1 VPVRGEEMVMA
12 KIELGRVGAVVYPSA
27 DRAPVAEAV
36 EREVSGFPTIW
47 ITGGPLAGL
56 DHVAEVVRGTER
68 ARVAPGI
75 LAVVRFDS
83 NAVAALYAEMEAQHP
98 GRLVVGL
105 GGAHGPRPIATL
117 DAYLDRLDAAGV
129 PAGARVL
136 AALGPRMFDLARER
150 AGGALPVHVTP
161 EYVARVRGRLG
172 DGCTLA
178 VQQLVVLDTDPA
190 RARATVRE
198 GSLGFLGQLPAYQ
211 ASFARMGFTE
221 DEIATLA
228 DRLVDGIVAWGD
240 LDRIVAR
247 VGELFAAGADHVALS
262 LGGGPDDAW
271 QQLASALAPLG

>member
-1 VPVRGEEMVMA
+1 MSGEEVVMA
-12 KIELGRVGAVVYPSA
+12 KIELGRVGAVIYPG
-27 DRAPVAEAV
+27 DGQAPVAEAA
-36 EREVSGFPTIW
+36 EREAQGFPTIW
-47 ITGGPLAGL
+47 ITGGPLGSL
-56 DHVAEVVRGTER
+56 DHLADVVRGTER

-83 NAVAALYAEMEAQHP
+83 DAVAALYTELEAEHP

-129 PAGARVL
+129 PAERRVL

-150 AGGALPVHVTP
+150 AAGALPVHVTT
-161 EYVARVRGRLG
+161 EYVAGVRDRLG
-172 DGCTLA
+172 DGCALA
-178 VQQLVVLDTDPA
+178 VQQLVVLDSDAA
-190 RARATVRE
+190 RARETVRE
-198 GSLGFLGQLPAYQ
+198 GSLAFLSQLPAYQ

-271 QQLASALAPLG
+271 PQLAAALAPLA